1 MVVSVDSGAHTIVR
15 LLSGRSW
22 LLWGA
27 GSRVWHKP
35 KAELSSLSP
44 VYIRGSG
51 VLLVKWL
58 GF

>member
-1 MVVSVDSGAHTIVR
+1 MADHGCFRVQAVEYGTSLRQNSQVY
-15 LLSGRSW
+15 LQ
-22 LLWGA
+22 
-27 GSRVWHKP
+27 SRR
-35 KAELSSLSP
+35 ERT